1 MQELLDWLE
10 YIEDDR
16 QQRKVRHTLKDIL
29 VIVLFATL
37 ANADDWVEMALF
49 AESYQDYLRKY
60 IELKNGIPS
69 HDTIRRVM
77 GMISPEIIQQL
88 YGKWQDRLNQNEGEL
103 LKKIICIDGKTMR
116 SNKRGDGKASHIV
129 SAWSKESGFCLG
141 QKAVEEKSNEI
152 VAIPELLDKIQIKG
166 QLVTIDAMGT
176 QTAIAEK
183 IKKKRADY
191 VLALKRNQN
200 SLYEDVQEYFSDEEF
215 QKEIRERGNYK
226 KTQEKAHGQIEI
238 REYYQTEDIKWLS
251 QKKNWKGLS
260 SIVMEKKTLK
270 KEGNTRI
277 ENRYFISS
285 LKGDIEQVS
294 RAVRGHWS
302 IESMHWYLDVTFRED
317 ANTTIDK
324 LAAQNLNIIRK
335 WSLSILKPAQITRHK
350 LSMRKKIRFPVK
362 TYQSL
367 LPASQPQQGISLWH
381 HTIKEVKLLLLM
393 VKTII
398 LPRFDL
404 NVLLTVIYYYFI
416 KTFTRSRQIKDTVTF
431 LKDGMHFCHFSSSS
445 CFPI

>member
-166 QLVTIDAMGT
+166 QIVTIDAMGT

-226 KTQEKAHGQIEI
+226 KTQEKAHGSGLTSLEI
-238 REYYQTEDIKWLS
+238 SYRAIFL
-251 QKKNWKGLS
+251 
-260 SIVMEKKTLK
+260 
-270 KEGNTRI
+270 
-277 ENRYFISS
+277 YFIIGYRLS
-285 LKGDIEQVS
+285 LIL
-294 RAVRGHWS
+294 
-302 IESMHWYLDVTFRED
+302 YTVTVWF
-317 ANTTIDK
+317 
-324 LAAQNLNIIRK
+324 
-335 WSLSILKPAQITRHK
+335 SLSVWILTGPYPMNFMRICPCCPIPFHCSRDIS
-350 LSMRKKIRFPVK
+350 LISMRYP
-362 TYQSL
+362 QS
-367 LPASQPQQGISLWH
+367 
-381 HTIKEVKLLLLM
+381 
-393 VKTII
+393 
-398 LPRFDL
+398 
-404 NVLLTVIYYYFI
+404 
-416 KTFTRSRQIKDTVTF
+416 TRESGRIP
-431 LKDGMHFCHFSSSS
+431 L
-445 CFPI
+445 